1 MTPSRVFALAA
12 TMTLPGHAAAWGD
25 EGHEIVATI
34 AYAHLTPSAKKK
46 VNALLAAD
54 TDKLSGRDFATRAT
68 WADKW
73 RDSNNTRYNATHLWH
88 FVDIEI
94 DKPDVDAACFGHP
107 PVPAGTAASQ
117 GPANNCSIDKIDQ
130 FRAEL
135 KSGSTPQ
142 GEKILALKYLMH
154 LVGDLH
160 QPLHSAD
167 RHDRGGNDL
176 MVIPPN
182 ATKPV
187 KLHGYWDTNLVQDL
201 GKDPKAVGAT
211 LDKRITKAKI
221 AEWSKGTAT
230 DWAKEA
236 YDKAKSAAYN
246 FAGEQQFVDDHGGK
260 GERLDAAYDKR
271 ALPVVR
277 EQLEKGGIR
286 LAAVLN
292 DALK

>member
-1 MTPSRVFALAA
+1 
-12 TMTLPGHAAAWGD
+12 MTLPGHAAAWGD

-34 AYAHLTPSAKKK
+34 AYAHLTPSVKKK
-46 VNALLAAD
+46 VDALLVAD
-54 TDKLSGRDFATRAT
+54 KDKLSGRDFATRAT

-73 RDSNNTRYNATHLWH
+73 RDSNNARYNATHLWH
-88 FVDIEI
+88 FVDVEI

-107 PVPAGTAASQ
+107 PLPAGTAASQ
-117 GPANNCSIDKIDQ
+117 GPAQNCVLDKVDQ
-130 FRAEL
+130 FTAEL

-154 LVGDLH
+154 FVGDLH
-160 QPLHSAD
+160 QPLHSSD

-176 MVIPPN
+176 QVIPPN
-182 ATKPV
+182 ATKPG

-201 GKDPKAVGAT
+201 GKDPKAVGAA

-221 AEWSKGTAT
+221 AEWSKGTPT

-236 YDKAKSAAYN
+236 FDNAKSVAYN
-246 FAGEQQFVDDHGGK
+246 FTGEQQFVDDHGGK

-271 ALPVVR
+271 ALPIVR
-277 EQLEKGGIR
+277 EQLEKGGVR